1 MPRKLRLKACRN
13 CKALVDL
20 NAEKCPVCGST
31 AFTKLWMGYVIVID
45 PAGSEVAKKMNVTVP
60 GMYAIRLS
68 R

>member
-1 MPRKLRLKACRN
+1 MPKKLKLKACRN
-13 CKALVDL
+13 CKALVDTG
-20 NAEKCPVCGST
+20 AEKCPVCGST
-31 AFTKLWMGYVIVID
+31 AFTKLWRGYVIVID